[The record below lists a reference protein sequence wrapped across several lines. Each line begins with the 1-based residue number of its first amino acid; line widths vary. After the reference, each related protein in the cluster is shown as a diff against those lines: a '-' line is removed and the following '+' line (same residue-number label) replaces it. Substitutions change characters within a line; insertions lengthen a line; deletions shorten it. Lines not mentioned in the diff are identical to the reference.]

1 MKHLKKVAQIV
12 SLKKIKKAAIFNH
25 QFPKQKGSKFNIL
38 YQALTQHEIES
49 DADAAP
55 LLYENA
61 SPKDDRYRQ
70 LKSRFKKRLFN
81 TLLLTDVA
89 TNTAANYEKAY
100 IQSTKE
106 WAQVKIL
113 QHYDTELACYHA
125 RSLLSTAI
133 KFKLTDYVIHC
144 ARLLGNNAS
153 STGDI
158 KQFQYYQ
165 NCLQEYRSLLEI
177 ELKAAHYYHYSLLH
191 LNHTKTASDEILI
204 QIRSYYAELRV
215 LCHQYDSP
223 LFQLYYHLLAI
234 ILQQKLMDYFKV
246 IHYCNSL
253 EAYFKQHP
261 TYTMPSK
268 LFFIAQQ
275 KLLAYL
281 YLQDNANAKIQIT
294 HYLSI
299 FEQKK
304 QWLDLQEKSLL
315 IALHSQQ
322 YSTAFQSILAIR
334 NHKHCQNLT
343 HTEQQKWVIFELY
356 TAYTQLTKLD
366 TSYDKRKFMHQ
377 WQFVQLL
384 QNDIEYD
391 KEHRSLALLQIII
404 KILIAVEL
412 HDEETA
418 ANGIL
423 ELKYFSARHLKQP
436 EHYRHIQYCRLLQQL
451 AKAQFIYEQIGM
463 HQKYLIRLKNT
474 PFRLD
479 NTTDS
484 LEIIPYSQLWQMT
497 LASCAAFSVSRL
509 V

>member
-1 MKHLKKVAQIV
+1 MKYLKKVAQIV

-38 YQALTQHEIES
+38 YQALIQHEIES

-89 TNTAANYEKAY
+89 ANTAANYEKVY

-106 WAQVKIL
+106 WAQIKIL
-113 QHYDTELACYHA
+113 QYYDTELACYQA
-125 RSLLSTAI
+125 RSLLSTAM

-144 ARLLGNNAS
+144 ARLLCNNAS
-153 STGDI
+153 NTGDI

-165 NCLQEYRSLLEI
+165 NCLQKHRSLLEI

-191 LNHTKTASDEILI
+191 LNHTKTAKEETLI
-204 QIRSYYAELRV
+204 QIESYYAELRV
-215 LCHQYDSP
+215 LYHQYDSP

-234 ILQQKLMDYFKV
+234 ILQQKLMNYTKV

-253 EAYFKQHP
+253 EAYFDRHP
-261 TYTMPSK
+261 TYSMPSK

-281 YLQDNANAKIQIT
+281 YLQDNASTQTQIT
-294 HYLSI
+294 QYLSV
-299 FEQKK
+299 FVQKQ

-322 YSTAFQSILAIR
+322 YSAAFQSVLTIR
-334 NHKHCQNLT
+334 NHKNYQNLT
-343 HTEQQKWVIFELY
+343 YTEQQKWAVFELY
-356 TAYTQLTKLD
+356 TAYTQLTKLH

-377 WQFVQLL
+377 WQFIQLL
-384 QNDIEYD
+384 QNDIDYD
-391 KEHRSLALLQIII
+391 KEHRSLALLRIIV
-404 KILIAVEL
+404 KVLIAVEL

-418 ANGIL
+418 GSSIL
-423 ELKYFSARHLKQP
+423 QLKYFSARHHKQP

-463 HQKYLIRLKNT
+463 HQKYLLRLKNT
-474 PFRLD
+474 PFQLEHAI
-479 NTTDS
+479 DS
-484 LEIIPYSQLWQMT
+484 LEIIPYNQLWQMT
-497 LASCAAFSVSRL
+497 LASCATFSESKL